1 MLKKVIFWVL
11 AFLITISAAIYQ
23 RKTGPTHPKRYFYT
37 INGEQFI
44 YKLPRSQSGYNDCL
58 VEIISADHS
67 IRGILIY
74 RRYPT
79 NDKWDTITLVRDND
93 ALAGWLPKQRPAGK
107 IEYYAEL
114 NKDDEKIDIINNSP
128 AIIRFKDEVP
138 AFALIPHVLFIFTAM
153 FLSTLTGFYALGGI
167 LSYRFYTGLTLIMFL
182 LGGMILGPIVQKF
195 AFGEFWTGFPVGKDL
210 TDNKA
215 LVAFVFWIIAWAGN
229 IKKPRPYLPVI
240 AAIINLGI
248 GFIPHSLMGSE
259 LDYSSGEIKTGLIY
273 LNFSFF

>member
-1 MLKKVIFWVL
+1 
-11 AFLITISAAIYQ
+11 
-23 RKTGPTHPKRYFYT
+23 
-37 INGEQFI
+37 
-44 YKLPRSQSGYNDCL
+44 
-58 VEIISADHS
+58 
-67 IRGILIY
+67 
-74 RRYPT
+74 
-79 NDKWDTITLVRDND
+79 
-93 ALAGWLPKQRPAGK
+93 
-107 IEYYAEL
+107 
-114 NKDDEKIDIINNSP
+114 
-128 AIIRFKDEVP
+128 
-138 AFALIPHVLFIFTAM
+138 
-153 FLSTLTGFYALGGI
+153 
-167 LSYRFYTGLTLIMFL
+167 MFL

-259 LDYSSGEIKTGLIY
+259 LDYTSGEIKTGLIY